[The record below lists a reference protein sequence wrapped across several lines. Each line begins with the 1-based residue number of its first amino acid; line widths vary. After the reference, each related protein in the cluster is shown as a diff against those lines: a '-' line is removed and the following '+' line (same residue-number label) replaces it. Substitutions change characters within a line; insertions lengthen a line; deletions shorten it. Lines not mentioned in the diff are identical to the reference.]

1 MVSLREPSS
10 FRFAPTPNGY
20 LHRGH
25 ALSALLNARAAEA
38 TGGRFLLRIEDYD
51 TARASPTYEAA
62 ILEDLAWLGL
72 RWEQPVLRQR
82 DRFDA
87 YRAALDELRRMGL
100 LYPAFLSRAE
110 VSARVSEAEAGGRPW
125 PRDPDG
131 APLYPGPERNWSDAA
146 RQREMDRGRP
156 YALRLDTARALE
168 GVGDLSWREIATS
181 SSGERSETRG
191 PRGLADA
198 DTWAARQNATLT
210 TIAADPAAWGDVVLA
225 RKDVPASYHLSV
237 VVDDAFQGIS
247 HVVRGLDIKPATAVH
262 RLLQQLLQLPAPLY
276 FHHRLILDE
285 TGRKLSKSRGSE
297 SLRAR
302 RLAGESA
309 AELVAGLD
317 LPPI

>member
-1 MVSLREPSS
+1 MVSHRELPR

-25 ALSALLNARAAEA
+25 ALSALLNAQAAEA
-38 TGGRFLLRIEDYD
+38 IAGRFLLRIEDYD

-72 RWEQPVLRQR
+72 RWDEPVLRQR

-87 YRAALDELRRMGL
+87 YRAALDQLREMGL

-131 APLYPGPERNWSDAA
+131 APLYPGPERNWSDGA
-146 RQREMDRGRP
+146 RQREIDRGRP

-168 GVGDLSWREIATS
+168 GVADLSWQEFEVLA
-181 SSGERSETRG
+181 SGERAGSPPGAALPWALG
-191 PRGLADA
+191 PSPRV
-198 DTWAARQNATLT
+198 T

-247 HVVRGLDIKPATAVH
+247 HAVRGLDIKPGTAVH
-262 RLLQQLLQLPAPLY
+262 RLLQQLLGLPEPVY